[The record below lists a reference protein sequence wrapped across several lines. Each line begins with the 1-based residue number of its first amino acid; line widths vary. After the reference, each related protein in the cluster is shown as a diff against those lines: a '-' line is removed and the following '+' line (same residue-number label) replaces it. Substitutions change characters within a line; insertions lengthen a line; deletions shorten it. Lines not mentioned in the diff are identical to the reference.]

1 MKPLNIVISGCFT
14 TSALNGYGR
23 EQVRNFI
30 VSAGHNLRS
39 SLSKSTSYLVIGTAN
54 VPGRG
59 IGPSKLAQAQAYG
72 VPVVTLDQFRRIAN
86 V

>member
-23 EQVRNFI
+23 EQVRKFI

-39 SLSKSTSYLVIGTAN
+39 QLSRSTSYLVVGTAN

-59 IGPSKLAQAQAYG
+59 GGPSKLAQAKTYG
-72 VPVVTLDQFRRIAN
+72 VPVVTLDEFRRIAN

>member
-39 SLSKSTSYLVIGTAN
+39 SMSKSTSYLVVGTAK

-59 IGPSKLAQAQAYG
+59 VGPSKLAQAQAFG
-72 VPVVTLDQFRRIAN
+72 IPVVTFDQFRTIAN
-86 V
+86 I